1 MLRCKYRNFLSCPRS
16 SENTYSFNY
25 DFHLIHIKIKTS
37 LSLRLL
43 PNKGKILCGLLKK
56 SVNSFLSHIPS
67 IAAGVLVGGVVIAS
81 GGSGF
86 QSGVAAIATGA
97 SGFATSALLIQSQA
111 RKQDKLQGNLEQER
125 DRLKQD
131 VERQRNRHSE
141 EVGQLR
147 QALPF
152 GSELEDLQRRR
163 ELLQQSV
170 SELKWQEE
178 DLHERVRLVQQ
189 NHPSLEE
196 LEQRQQ
202 KIGELKTQISENRG
216 RLTAV
221 VDQIAEREKQ
231 RDGLQEVTSQFSQKQ
246 EQVNDLTEQL
256 RKLNQQAAELEL
268 FRSTYDALRTDW
280 QNLETKKQHLQA
292 EIPRIKQERDRI
304 LVEIGTMESK
314 AQQVDGLRVQIENL
328 EAALRSKRS
337 ELGSLAH
344 QIDQLNSE
352 KMLLDGQIAAR
363 KNELEELQKKI
374 RDAKDEFK
382 KIADEKAEAF
392 KALNISIWDK
402 VKIKEARHFASELE
416 FLSSFKEYL
425 KTQGLSFPNRVINA
439 FYTSLKVQDISAL
452 VILAGISGTGKSQLP
467 KAFSNFIGAP
477 LVNLPVQPR
486 WDSPQDL
493 QGFYNYIEKKYKPTD
508 LMHYLYQYGRDSR
521 LKGRICL
528 VLLDEMNLAR
538 VEYYFSDFLSK
549 LEDRRNLDER
559 PYIDLEVGSLDLSP
573 TEKKVYIPD
582 EFLFIGT
589 MNEDETTQTLSD
601 KVLDRANVLTF
612 GRPNQLKLLNQ
623 QKVKSVSSQGY
634 LPWSDFRQWVKKPS
648 DNPLLCQEVKRYVD
662 EANGIME
669 LLGRPFAHRVF
680 QAFTKY
686 VCNYPNADRDE
697 VRNQAIADQFG
708 QKLLPKLRGVMVEE
722 KNVEE
727 ALDRMESLLS
737 QLNDEPLNKAFKKAR
752 EGQYG
757 QFQWKGMVYSQD

>member
-1 MLRCKYRNFLSCPRS
+1 M
-16 SENTYSFNY
+16 
-25 DFHLIHIKIKTS
+25 
-37 LSLRLL
+37 
-43 PNKGKILCGLLKK
+43 
-56 SVNSFLSHIPS
+56 NSFSSHIPS
-67 IAAGVLVGGVVIAS
+67 IAASVLVGGVVIAS

-97 SGFATSALLIQSQA
+97 SGFATSALLMQSQA
-111 RKQDKLQGNLEQER
+111 AKQDKLQGKLEQER

-131 VERQRNRHSE
+131 VERQRNRYSE
-141 EVGQLR
+141 EVGLLR
-147 QALPF
+147 QALTF
-152 GSELEDLQRRR
+152 GEELGVLQRRQ

-170 SELKWQEE
+170 NELKQQEE
-178 DLHERVRLVQQ
+178 DLQERVRLVQL
-189 NHPSLEE
+189 NPPNLEE
-196 LEQRQQ
+196 LELRQQ
-202 KIGELKTQISENRG
+202 RIGELKTQINENTG
-216 RLTAV
+216 RLNAV
-221 VDQIAEREKQ
+221 IDQIAEREKQ

-246 EQVNDLTEQL
+246 EAVKDLTEYL
-256 RKLNQQAAELEL
+256 RKLNEKAADLEL
-268 FRSTYDALRTDW
+268 FRSTYDALRTDA
-280 QNLETKKQHLQA
+280 QNLETKKQHLQT

-304 LVEIGTMESK
+304 LAEIGTMESK

-328 EAALRSKRS
+328 EADLRINRS
-337 ELGSLAH
+337 ELGSLKR
-344 QIDQLNSE
+344 QLEELNRE
-352 KMLLDGQIAAR
+352 KMSLDGQIAAR

-382 KIADEKAEAF
+382 KMADEKAEAF
-392 KALNISIWDK
+392 KALNLPIWDDI
-402 VKIKEARHFASELE
+402 KIKEECHFASELE

-425 KTQGLSFPNRVINA
+425 KTQGLSFPDRVINA

-467 KAFSNFIGAP
+467 KAFANFIGAP

-662 EANGIME
+662 EANQIME

-686 VCNYPNADRDE
+686 VCNYPNADLDE

-722 KNVEE
+722 KNVKE
-727 ALDRMESLLS
+727 ALDKMEYLLS
-737 QLNDEPLNKAFKKAR
+737 KLNDEPLNEAFDKAR
-752 EGQYG
+752 KGQYG
-757 QFQWKGMVYSQD
+757 QFQWKGMVYRQD